1 MRSREVPWK
10 PASGAKRILPL
21 YQVTQPLRT
30 NTTPRDATSR
40 PPSGRTLKSGRG
52 SLPVSGAGAWV
63 AVGAVASP
71 SSGKAGSKPGF
82 SFVVKA
88 VGLVVLSDEE
98 SVGAVSERAAAR

>member
-52 SLPVSGAGAWV
+52 SLPVSGGGAWIAA

-82 SFVVKA
+82 SLPVAA

-98 SVGAVSERAAAR
+98 